1 MKPSNFIKSSEKSI
15 LTEDVATCTKQVAT
29 SVKPSIIR
37 SKYSILDTAETGFG
51 AGNKLIK
58 DCPKP
63 EYKTHLFRENYLG
76 EFKTETEKTLVRN
89 NLGIYSKQEVDKIVS
104 HIIVAEITNLVT
116 KEELRQELDDL
127 DFTDSVHKS
136 YADYEIPNNLFK

>member
-1 MKPSNFIKSSEKSI
+1 MKSSNFIKSSEKSI

-51 AGNKLIK
+51 ECNKLIK

-63 EYKTHLFRENYLG
+63 EYKTHLFKENYLG
-76 EFKTETEKTLVRN
+76 EFKTETEKTLARN
-89 NLGIYSKQEVDKIVS
+89 NLGVYSK
-104 HIIVAEITNLVT
+104 
-116 KEELRQELDDL
+116 
-127 DFTDSVHKS
+127 
-136 YADYEIPNNLFK
+136 